1 MNQPARSIIGT
12 VLDAAGRPVAG
23 ARVYVKTSPV
33 PVPDV
38 AILTDAQGS
47 FRLTAPSAGNYV
59 IGASSDASGSG
70 AVTVTVGSQDGTVQ
84 ISLDR

>member
-12 VLDAAGRPVAG
+12 VFDAAGRPVAR

-38 AILTDAQGS
+38 SILADAQGR
-47 FRLTAPSAGNYV
+47 FRLNVPSAGNYE
-59 IGASSDASGSG
+59 IGASSDAFGSG
-70 AVTVTVGSQDGTVQ
+70 AVVVTVGPQDSSVQ
-84 ISLDR
+84 IKLAR